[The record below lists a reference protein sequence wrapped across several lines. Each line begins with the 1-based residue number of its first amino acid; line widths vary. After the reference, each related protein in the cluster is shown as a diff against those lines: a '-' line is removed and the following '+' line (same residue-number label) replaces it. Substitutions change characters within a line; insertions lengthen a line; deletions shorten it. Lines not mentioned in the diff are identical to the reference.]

1 VFVCYTSGNS
11 VSGHRSVMSMATRT
25 VRVFLVYAEEDYR
38 FKDLLVN
45 QARSAKLPVEFT
57 DMPNKQPW
65 VPRWKTTCRSRVFE
79 CDGAIVFIS
88 TKTKQGTGVKFELEC
103 VGEIQI
109 PVLGVYV
116 DKSGKS
122 AVPEELL
129 DSRLIEWSWP
139 EIAAFLQSLS
149 AS

>member
-1 VFVCYTSGNS
+1 
-11 VSGHRSVMSMATRT
+11 MATHTIRT
-25 VRVFLVYAEEDYR
+25 YLVYAEEDYR
-38 FKDLLVN
+38 YKDLLVN

-65 VPRWKTTCRSRVFE
+65 VPRWKTTCRARVFE

-88 TKTKQGTGVKFELEC
+88 AKTKQGVGVKFELEC

-116 DKSGKS
+116 DKCEKS
-122 AVPEELL
+122 AAPEELR
-129 DSRLIEWSWP
+129 DSKLIEWSWP
-139 EIAAFLQSLS
+139 QVAGFLQSLS
-149 AS
+149 AQGAGHV